1 MPRENR
7 KRGRGKKAQKE
18 APEHDGDASATE
30 AQLPTPPA
38 VDVMDVAVEST
49 EPVASSS
56 ADIAGAP
63 PPACAPFPELDP
75 DSKAYWRGIDDKIRE
90 LESLGVGKGKQR
102 RHQDGEGEAEEDDD
116 EDERQLLLRSAL
128 VELSG
133 HELALA
139 ADPETSIILERLL
152 YSMDD
157 FAKRVLMD
165 RFAGGCVKLPLHL
178 VSPHADSELATGFR
192 S

>member
-7 KRGRGKKAQKE
+7 KRGRGKRAQKDATEREDDLPE
-18 APEHDGDASATE
+18 APR
-30 AQLPTPPA
+30 LPTPPP
-38 VDVMDVAVEST
+38 DVMDVAVEA
-49 EPVASSS
+49 PVASSS
-56 ADIAGAP
+56 TAPAGPAL
-63 PPACAPFPELDP
+63 ACAPFPELDP

-90 LESLGVGKGKQR
+90 LESLGFGKGKQR
-102 RHQDGEGEAEEDDD
+102 GREDDD
-116 EDERQLLLRSAL
+116 AGAEDEEEEDERQLLLRSAL
-128 VELSG
+128 AELSG

-165 RFAGGCVKLPLHL
+165 RFAGECAALL
-178 VSPHADSELATGFR
+178 
-192 S
+192 